1 MPLPQPGDASSLP
14 IAHPSSH
21 AHSSSQSQAVSAA
34 QRKRQSHNP
43 SAAMDASPPKPEALS
58 DEYVLHPSVYA
69 YKLAHPNRPMIAL
82 GQYILLQTL
91 GEGEFGKVKLG
102 VHSDYGVEVAIKLIR
117 RGQLD
122 DETRAN
128 KVEREIEVLK
138 SLKHP
143 NIVRMLDVIDTA
155 KYIGI
160 VLEFAGGGELF
171 DYILANRYLKEK
183 DASRLFAQLI
193 SGVDYLHQKNIVH
206 RDLKLENLLLDK
218 HRNIIITDFGF
229 ANRFEHGESDL
240 MATSCGSPCYA
251 APELVVSEGLYV
263 GSAVDVW
270 SCGVILYAMLS
281 GYLPYDDDPAN
292 PDGDNINLLYKYI
305 MTTPL
310 NFPDHMSR
318 LATDLL
324 LIMLVPDP
332 QQRCTIPQIEGHPWL
347 ENYHDLF
354 LRSVEDSE
362 HIFTENMY
370 RKSLQAKRDLAQRRK
385 LQQEARHARHLQRSQ
400 SSAPGTGGHASSFG
414 EQPRRNRE
422 QRHRSALPGTS
433 TMPDFTYNVDHS
445 AHMSSSASARY
456 PVAPA
461 EMSPSAS
468 LPITPAAPLDEEA
481 RDSFPVEVSQSAPS
495 TTPIE
500 AAPTPVA
507 YEVNG
512 VADKAAQVLHEP
524 STPTR
529 PKSSKPPMSAN
540 KNRHTIQLE
549 YDGGDNHDWE
559 RVKADLR
566 ATQTKNS
573 LPISTP
579 STPPKQALN
588 VPQAGDMDIESSSE
602 VDMGETLTP
611 GGPGPEEEVV
621 TPKPPAG
628 PPTSVFVE
636 VTPPTVR
643 PSAVVIES
651 PSKVIQPVSVQVQ
664 EMPPPPVPAP
674 RTPPP
679 STPSKRSRDRDGEAE
694 AEAIAQRER
703 LVSTP
708 KASAND
714 ASQVATPRA
723 TQTTPRGP
731 TRHHDNLPPGAESPT
746 AKVRLDQTPP
756 TAITPLPPLPS
767 QPSQPSQPL
776 QPSAAAPPPKRP
788 GRSRKGMSLD
798 KFGLAKLLGQAD
810 SAKNN
815 NQPAR
820 QSYIPVSQHNK
831 SASVAYGSSGAT
843 SAAAASAA
851 TDKKSRRRTVQ
862 LSDGRA
868 ATPESV
874 SNEQSA
880 SAASSQKAGAPVAV
894 VSTQGIQPRPST
906 DHGQSTTSFV
916 TVDAHNLRHSD
927 HQAPRTASSS
937 AAKRVMDWFRRK
949 SLAKD
954 TLLNIKASS
963 VRDDSV
969 SSVAQSNSDRN
980 HHLADVAELTEN
992 RAARDSLDHLAV
1004 SETSSLAGD
1013 ETGGPAI
1020 IIGEVK
1026 EQPQEP
1032 AAEKEKPKVTLVPPT
1047 PPPVTAKA
1055 PTRIPLAVVNS
1066 KANASVVSIETKS
1079 TTPPKSRPTGAP
1091 TRSKSVRA
1099 AGPHGNNRSA
1109 AGSSIALV
1117 SAKSVAEARGH
1128 NSSTPSAEENK
1139 LRVHTGLVD
1148 QSALSSRPPPE
1159 VMAEVI
1165 RVLHGMGID
1174 IKQET
1179 EYRLRCTR
1187 VRRRKAGATT
1197 SISTGG
1203 FGRSDRGLPLP
1214 STPSGGISGLKG
1226 MLLRRGSSYSSQ
1238 HSSALARSES
1248 DLLAASQSTTPSFVS
1263 PALGP
1268 VPEPLYGDH
1277 STDSGDELK
1286 FAIELCRIKNLNGL
1300 YLLQIKRLRGSV
1312 WSFKFIYQT
1321 IVERCE
1327 TLTH

>member
-1 MPLPQPGDASSLP
+1 MSDPFAQPPVARKPVDDPAARYPTPPFSPPAGPVASPSQQGFPQLPSPQQQQQQQPHHHQHHSSRQSSASTSASSSRQQSARPSSGAYRLDEFGSYVPIQASGSASASASRSHRSSHAPTVPLPQPTESSSLP
-14 IAHPSSH
+14 IAHASSH
-21 AHSSSQSQAVSAA
+21 SHSSPQAQAVSAA

-229 ANRFEHGESDL
+229 ANRFENGESDL

-251 APELVVSEGLYV
+251 APELVVSEGLYA

-318 LATDLL
+318 FATHLL
-324 LIMLVPDP
+324 LMMLVPDP
-332 QQRCTIPQIEGHPWL
+332 TLRCTIPQIQDHAWL
-347 ENYHDLF
+347 ENYRDLF
-354 LRSVEDSE
+354 LRSVDDHE

-385 LQQEARHARHLQRSQ
+385 LQQEARYARHLQRSQ
-400 SSAPGTGGHASSFG
+400 SSAPGTGGHANAFG
-414 EQPRRNRE
+414 DQPRRNRE

-433 TMPDFTYNVDHS
+433 TMPDFTYNTGHS
-445 AHMSSSASARY
+445 SHMSSSASARY
-456 PVAPA
+456 PLAPA
-461 EMSPSAS
+461 DMAPSAS
-468 LPITPAAPLDEEA
+468 LPLTPAAPLDEEA
-481 RDSFPVEVSQSAPS
+481 RDSFPVEVSHSEPS

-500 AAPTPVA
+500 TLPPVPAA
-507 YEVNG
+507 YETNG
-512 VADKAAQVLHEP
+512 VADKAPQVLHEP
-524 STPTR
+524 TTPTR

-549 YDGGDNHDWE
+549 YDGGDSHDWE

-566 ATQTKNS
+566 ATHTKNAI

-588 VPQAGDMDIESSSE
+588 VPQAGDMEIESSSE
-602 VDMGETLTP
+602 IDVGETLTP
-611 GGPGPEEEVV
+611 GGADEEAVT
-621 TPKPPAG
+621 TPKPAG

-636 VTPPTVR
+636 NTPPVVR
-643 PSAVVIES
+643 AAAAAAES
-651 PSKVIQPVSVQVQ
+651 PATAIQPAPIQVQ
-664 EMPPPPVPAP
+664 EMPPPPIPTP
-674 RTPPP
+674 RTPPPP
-679 STPSKRSRDRDGEAE
+679 STPSKRSRGDSAEAE
-694 AEAIAQRER
+694 AEIIAQQER
-703 LVSTP
+703 LISTP
-708 KASAND
+708 KASANN
-714 ASQVATPRA
+714 AAQVTTPRA

-731 TRHHDNLPPGAESPT
+731 TRDGNLPPGAAPSPT
-746 AKVRLDQTPP
+746 KES
-756 TAITPLPPLPS
+756 S
-767 QPSQPSQPL
+767 QSSIPV
-776 QPSAAAPPPKRP
+776 PPPKRP

-810 SAKNN
+810 AANKNH
-815 NQPAR
+815 QPVR
-820 QSYIPVSQHNK
+820 PTHIPVSQHNK
-831 SASVAYGSSGAT
+831 SASVAYPSSGVASNPAT
-843 SAAAASAA
+843 ISAA
-851 TDKKSRRRTVQ
+851 DKKSRRRTVQ
-862 LSDGRA
+862 LSNDSQHHDQ
-868 ATPESV
+868 P
-874 SNEQSA
+874 A
-880 SAASSQKAGAPVAV
+880 SAASSASSQKAGAPVPV

-963 VRDDSV
+963 VRDDSI

-980 HHLADVAELTEN
+980 QHLADVSELAEN
-992 RAARDSLDHLAV
+992 HAGRDSLDHLAV

-1026 EQPQEP
+1026 EKAKEEKDKEP
-1032 AAEKEKPKVTLVPPT
+1032 ETQKEKPKVTLVHPT
-1047 PPPVTAKA
+1047 PPAVTAKA

-1066 KANASVVSIETKS
+1066 KANASVVSIESKS
-1079 TTPPKSRPTGAP
+1079 TTPPKTRPGGAP

-1099 AGPHGNNRSA
+1099 PGPHGNNRSA

-1117 SAKSVAEARGH
+1117 SAQSVAEARGH
-1128 NSSTPSAEENK
+1128 NTSTPSAEENK

-1187 VRRRKAGATT
+1187 VRRRKAGPTT

-1203 FGRSDRGLPLP
+1203 FGRVSVC
-1214 STPSGGISGLKG
+1214 
-1226 MLLRRGSSYSSQ
+1226 
-1238 HSSALARSES
+1238 
-1248 DLLAASQSTTPSFVS
+1248 DLC
-1263 PALGP
+1263 
-1268 VPEPLYGDH
+1268 
-1277 STDSGDELK
+1277 
-1286 FAIELCRIKNLNGL
+1286 I
-1300 YLLQIKRLRGSV
+1300 
-1312 WSFKFIYQT
+1312 
-1321 IVERCE
+1321 
-1327 TLTH
+1327 

>member
-1 MPLPQPGDASSLP
+1 MIWLTE
-14 IAHPSSH
+14 SH
-21 AHSSSQSQAVSAA
+21 Q
-34 QRKRQSHNP
+34 
-43 SAAMDASPPKPEALS
+43 
-58 DEYVLHPSVYA
+58 
-69 YKLAHPNRPMIAL
+69 
-82 GQYILLQTL
+82 
-91 GEGEFGKVKLG
+91 
-102 VHSDYGVEVAIKLIR
+102 
-117 RGQLD
+117 
-122 DETRAN
+122 
-128 KVEREIEVLK
+128 

-229 ANRFEHGESDL
+229 ANRFENGESDL

-354 LRSVEDSE
+354 LRSVEDHE

-385 LQQEARHARHLQRSQ
+385 LQQEARYARHMQRSQ

-414 EQPRRNRE
+414 DQPRRSRE

-433 TMPDFTYNVDHS
+433 TMPDFTYNAGHS
-445 AHMSSSASARY
+445 SHMSTSASARY
-456 PVAPA
+456 PLAPA
-461 EMSPSAS
+461 DMAPSAS
-468 LPITPAAPLDEEA
+468 LPLAPVAPLDEEA

-495 TTPIE
+495 TSPIE
-500 AAPTPVA
+500 AAAPPPAA
-507 YEVNG
+507 YEING
-512 VADKAAQVLHEP
+512 AADKAPQVLHEP

-566 ATQTKNS
+566 ATQTKNMT

-602 VDMGETLTP
+602 IDMGETLTP
-611 GGPGPEEEVV
+611 GGADEEAVT
-621 TPKPPAG
+621 TPKPTGPA
-628 PPTSVFVE
+628 TSVFVE

-643 PSAVVIES
+643 AAAVVIDS
-651 PSKVIQPVSVQVQ
+651 PTKTVQPASVQVQ

-679 STPSKRSRDRDGEAE
+679 PSTPSKRSRDGETEAE

-714 ASQVATPRA
+714 TAQVSTPRA
-723 TQTTPRGP
+723 TQATPRGP
-731 TRHHDNLPPGAESPT
+731 TRDNDKLPAGAAPSPT
-746 AKVRLDQTPP
+746 KEVRLEQSPP
-756 TAITPLPPLPS
+756 ALITPLPPLPS
-767 QPSQPSQPL
+767 QSSQSSVP
-776 QPSAAAPPPKRP
+776 APPPKRP

-810 SAKNN
+810 AANKN
-815 NQPAR
+815 NQPPR
-820 QSYIPVSQHNK
+820 QTYIPVSQHNK
-831 SASVAYGSSGAT
+831 SASVAYPSAGAA
-843 SAAAASAA
+843 SAAAATAA
-851 TDKKSRRRTVQ
+851 ADKKSRRRTVQ
-862 LSDGRA
+862 LSNGYVSLAHPSPLELTDCRRA
-868 ATPESV
+868 STPDSQH
-874 SNEQSA
+874 NDQSA
-880 SAASSQKAGAPVAV
+880 SAASSQKAGVPVPV

-906 DHGQSTTSFV
+906 DHGQSTTSFI
-916 TVDAHNLRHSD
+916 TVDAHNLRHSE
-927 HQAPRTASSS
+927 HQPPRTASSN

-963 VRDDSV
+963 VRDDSA

-980 HHLADVAELTEN
+980 QHLADVSELAENHTG
-992 RAARDSLDHLAV
+992 RDSLDHLAV

-1026 EQPQEP
+1026 EKEKEP
-1032 AAEKEKPKVTLVPPT
+1032 VVEKEKPKVTLVPPT
-1047 PPPVTAKA
+1047 PPAVTAKA

-1066 KANASVVSIETKS
+1066 KANASVVSIDSKS
-1079 TTPPKSRPTGAP
+1079 TTPPKTRATGAP

-1099 AGPHGNNRSA
+1099 PGPHGNNRSA

-1117 SAKSVAEARGH
+1117 SAQSVAEARGV
-1128 NSSTPSAEENK
+1128 NTSTPSAEENK

-1187 VRRRKAGATT
+1187 VRRRKAGPTT

-1203 FGRSDRGLPLP
+1203 FGR
-1214 STPSGGISGLKG
+1214 
-1226 MLLRRGSSYSSQ
+1226 
-1238 HSSALARSES
+1238 
-1248 DLLAASQSTTPSFVS
+1248 VS
-1263 PALGP
+1263 ICDW
-1268 VPEPLYGDH
+1268 VCV
-1277 STDSGDELK
+1277 K
-1286 FAIELCRIKNLNGL
+1286 
-1300 YLLQIKRLRGSV
+1300 
-1312 WSFKFIYQT
+1312 
-1321 IVERCE
+1321 
-1327 TLTH
+1327 